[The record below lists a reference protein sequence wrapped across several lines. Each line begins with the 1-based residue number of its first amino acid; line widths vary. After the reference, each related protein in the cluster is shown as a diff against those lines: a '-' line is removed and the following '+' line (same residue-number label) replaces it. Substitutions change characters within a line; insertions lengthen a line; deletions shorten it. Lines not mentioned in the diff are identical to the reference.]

1 MTPLQRSGKAPA
13 LLSQLGA
20 RITPDTQWKTSG
32 QPEGTSPSAWVGI
45 WAAVCLC
52 SGHTALAVPEMQI
65 CMDIAET
72 PSQQSSL
79 GRGSLT
85 VLLPFS
91 VASRSRRQLEIT
103 KSSRISLLLS
113 TSC

>member
-13 LLSQLGA
+13 LLSQLGP
-20 RITPDTQWKTSG
+20 RITTETQLKISG

-52 SGHTALAVPEMQI
+52 SDHTALAVPEIWI
-65 CMDIAET
+65 CMDIAQT

-85 VLLPFS
+85 ALLTFS

-103 KSSRISLLLS
+103 KSSRISLLLGV
-113 TSC
+113 SC

>member
-13 LLSQLGA
+13 LLSQLGP

-32 QPEGTSPSAWVGI
+32 QPEGTSSAWVGI
-45 WAAVCLC
+45 WAGVCLC
-52 SGHTALAVPEMQI
+52 SGHTALAVPEIWI

-113 TSC
+113 MSC